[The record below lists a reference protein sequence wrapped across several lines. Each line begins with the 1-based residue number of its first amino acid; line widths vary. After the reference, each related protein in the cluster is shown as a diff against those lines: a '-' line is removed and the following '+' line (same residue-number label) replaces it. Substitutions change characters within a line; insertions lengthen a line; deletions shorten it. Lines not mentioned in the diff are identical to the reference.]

1 MCLVRSSGN
10 PRPAGLASAF
20 ITLAVLL
27 SGGVRARKSLAGES
41 AGRGGRRGECAR
53 AAAFRTAT
61 SLTPTISLVVRANRI
76 ASLRSVLRVSVCSSS
91 GVL

>member
-41 AGRGGRRGECAR
+41 AGRGGRWGEC